1 MNSAET
7 GPMKRRFFLIGAG
20 ASALAACATPP
31 SRSTASLP
39 FATDL
44 DAHIATAIERIGV
57 VPGLAIAVYSRDGV
71 YAKGFGFADLE
82 TRTPVDANTAFY
94 IASSTKPLTALALA
108 SLHTRGAF
116 DVDATLESYAPDAHF
131 PDVARPNEV
140 RFRHLLSHQSGVA
153 NHGAGYRLAYSGEHD
168 PATLWR
174 LLSLSRANTEH
185 PLGQF
190 EYTNEG
196 YNITTIMTDRKLG
209 IQWQDLLQREVFDPA
224 GMTRAS
230 AYMSRAKAQGVVA
243 KPYLASMPEG
253 PAPVY
258 LEKTDQTMQSA
269 GGVVMSAEDGAR
281 WIELMVEDGRI
292 GGRQVIPAAAV
303 QMVREQQVALAA
315 ESDGYQRTG
324 YALGWYLGPYR
335 DEAMMH
341 HFGGFAGAR
350 AHVSFIP
357 ARHIGV
363 AAFVNDSTSSAT
375 IVDAIANYV
384 YDRSANRADADAQFE
399 EKIASITERV
409 ERGRARVAAD
419 RAARANRPWLLSR
432 PHADYAGRYLSDA
445 LGTIDIAVSG
455 QQVEVRAGLMHA
467 LATAFTDPDSIRVE
481 LAPGQGWVINF
492 EMGGSGPTG
501 LNIMG
506 ERFVRA

>member
-1 MNSAET
+1 MN
-7 GPMKRRFFLIGAG
+7 RRSLLIGAG
-20 ASALAACATPP
+20 ASALAACASIPG
-31 SRSTASLP
+31 RGAASLP
-39 FATDL
+39 FAADL
-44 DAHIATAIERIGV
+44 DARITAAMVRIGV
-57 VPGLAIAVYSRDGV
+57 VPGLAVAVYSRDGV

-82 TRTPVDANTAFY
+82 ARTPADADTAFY

-116 DVDATLESYAPDAHF
+116 DIDATLASYAPDAHF
-131 PDVARPNEV
+131 PDAVRPSEV

-153 NHGAGYRLAYSGEHD
+153 NHGAGYRVAYSGEHD

-174 LLSLSRANTEH
+174 LLSLSTANTEA

-190 EYTNEG
+190 QYTNEG

-209 IQWQDLLQREVFDPA
+209 IRWQDLLQREVFDPA

-230 AYMSRAKAQGVVA
+230 AYMSRAKARGVVA

-253 PAPVY
+253 PTPVY

-269 GGVVMSAEDGAR
+269 GGVVMSARDGAR

-303 QMVREQQVALAA
+303 QMVREQQVALST
-315 ESDGYQRTG
+315 ESDGYQRNG
-324 YALGWYLGPYR
+324 YALGWYLGPHR
-335 DEAMMH
+335 DEAMLH

-363 AAFVNDSTSSAT
+363 TAFVNDSTGSAT

-384 YDRSANRADADAQFE
+384 YDRSANCADADAKFD
-399 EKIASITERV
+399 EKIAAIVTRV
-409 ERGRARVAAD
+409 ERGRSRMVSDRAE
-419 RAARANRPWLLSR
+419 RAARPWTLTR
-432 PHADYAGRYLSDA
+432 AHAAYAGRYVSDA
-445 LGTIDIAVSG
+445 LGTVDILASD
-455 QQVEVRAGLMHA
+455 QEIEVRAGVMHA
-467 LATAFTDPDSIRVE
+467 IASAFTDPDSIRVE
-481 LAPGQGWVINF
+481 LAPGQGWVVNF
-492 EMGGSGPTG
+492 DMGASGPTG
-501 LNIMG
+501 LSIMG